1 MPRKGNRKR
10 KQRRS
15 AKQKQI
21 FRLPENR
28 GQVDPPRDAGE
39 SLCWILASACDFA
52 EVNHLAETLQIS
64 RAPGNAEEIR
74 QNREIITRE
83 GNKTFDLRVQLEIA
97 RAYQRNHTEVIF
109 ESEREEIFEEVSVGL
124 ASVASESEN

>member
-1 MPRKGNRKR
+1 M
-10 KQRRS
+10 
-15 AKQKQI
+15 
-21 FRLPENR
+21 
-28 GQVDPPRDAGE
+28 
-39 SLCWILASACDFA
+39 
-52 EVNHLAETLQIS
+52 AETLQIS

-109 ESEREEIFEEVSVGL
+109 ESEREIFEEVSVGL
-124 ASVASESEN
+124 ASVASESGELTEIEITEKDMK